1 MNSTRLFLRK
11 KKTLDTSTRSVFQL
25 FEAIL
30 TFEDG
35 EGVLSANLQ
44 KKKEKKNESKKK
56 QKKKHSDDVMM
67 KKVFILSLEHTIFL
81 IQRAGW
87 IITKI
92 HSHLHSHPLTP
103 TISLNQYAMKL
114 KKYYI

>member
-25 FEAIL
+25 FEAIS

-35 EGVLSANLQ
+35 EGVIIANLQ

-56 QKKKHSDDVMM
+56 QKKNTLMM
-67 KKVFILSLEHTIFL
+67 L
-81 IQRAGW
+81 
-87 IITKI
+87 
-92 HSHLHSHPLTP
+92 
-103 TISLNQYAMKL
+103 
-114 KKYYI
+114 

>member
-25 FEAIL
+25 FEAIS

-44 KKKEKKNESKKK
+44 KKKEKKNESKKTK
-56 QKKKHSDDVMM
+56 TKNTLMM
-67 KKVFILSLEHTIFL
+67 L
-81 IQRAGW
+81 
-87 IITKI
+87 
-92 HSHLHSHPLTP
+92 
-103 TISLNQYAMKL
+103 
-114 KKYYI
+114 

>member
-25 FEAIL
+25 FEAIS

-44 KKKEKKNESKKK
+44 KKKKKKTKVKKKKKK
-56 QKKKHSDDVMM
+56 QNDDVMM
-67 KKVFILSLEHTIFL
+67 KKFFILSLEHTIFL

-92 HSHLHSHPLTP
+92 H
-103 TISLNQYAMKL
+103 
-114 KKYYI
+114 

>member
-25 FEAIL
+25 FEAIS

-44 KKKEKKNESKKK
+44 KKNEKKNESKKTK
-56 QKKKHSDDVMM
+56 TKNTLMM
-67 KKVFILSLEHTIFL
+67 L
-81 IQRAGW
+81 
-87 IITKI
+87 
-92 HSHLHSHPLTP
+92 
-103 TISLNQYAMKL
+103 
-114 KKYYI
+114 

>member
-25 FEAIL
+25 FEAIS

-44 KKKEKKNESKKK
+44 KKKKKK
-56 QKKKHSDDVMM
+56 TKVKKKKKKHSDDVMM
-67 KKVFILSLEHTIFL
+67 EKVFILSLEHTIFL

-92 HSHLHSHPLTP
+92 H
-103 TISLNQYAMKL
+103 
-114 KKYYI
+114 

>member
-25 FEAIL
+25 FEAIS

-44 KKKEKKNESKKK
+44 KKKKKKTKVKKKK
-56 QKKKHSDDVMM
+56 QKHSDDVMM

-92 HSHLHSHPLTP
+92 H
-103 TISLNQYAMKL
+103 
-114 KKYYI
+114 

>member
-25 FEAIL
+25 FEAIS

-44 KKKEKKNESKKK
+44 KKKKKK
-56 QKKKHSDDVMM
+56 TKVKKKKKKHSDDVMM

-92 HSHLHSHPLTP
+92 H
-103 TISLNQYAMKL
+103 
-114 KKYYI
+114 

>member
-25 FEAIL
+25 FEAIS

-44 KKKEKKNESKKK
+44 KKKKKKTKAKKKKKKNTL
-56 QKKKHSDDVMM
+56 MM
-67 KKVFILSLEHTIFL
+67 L
-81 IQRAGW
+81 
-87 IITKI
+87 
-92 HSHLHSHPLTP
+92 
-103 TISLNQYAMKL
+103 
-114 KKYYI
+114 